1 MQVTEITNEGLRRE
15 FAVVIEAKEIEAK
28 ISSRLDE
35 LQGTVRLPGFRP
47 GKVPIGLLRKRFG
60 SSVVG
65 EVLENSVRETSTE
78 AINERQIRPAMQP
91 KIEVT
96 SFKEGADLEYKMEV
110 EVLPEI
116 ESIDFAGFS
125 FERPV
130 VTVSDDE
137 ITNSIERLAEGRK
150 QFEATDPPRA
160 SKEGDQVVIDFD
172 GTVEGK
178 SREGLSAEDF
188 SLELGAG
195 LMVPGFEDQ
204 LVGVSAGEEKSVEVT
219 FPEEYGVSELAG
231 KPAVF
236 EVKVKEVQA
245 PVALSIDDEFAK
257 TVGADSL
264 DDLRTKVSEGM
275 AAQYSDTSRQR
286 VKRLLL
292 DKLADEKGFELPS
305 GMVEQE
311 FEAIWK
317 QVEHQREHHPD
328 EEEFQR
334 PEEELKTEYREISER
349 RVRIGLILADVGR
362 KQEISVNQE
371 ELGKAVMAQARQ
383 YPGQEKEVFDYYR
396 ANPEAMEQL
405 RAPILE
411 DKVVDYIL
419 ELAQIEDRE
428 VDLEELMRDPD
439 EEGAEAAKKEAKKP
453 AAKKKA
459 SGKKASTKSKA
470 KSSAD
475 DQSDA

>member
-1 MQVTEITNEGLRRE
+1 MQVKEITNEGLRRE
-15 FAVVIEAKEIEAK
+15 FAVVIEAKEIEEK
-28 ISSRLDE
+28 ISNRLDE

-60 SSVVG
+60 SSVMG
-65 EVLENSVRETSTE
+65 EVLEKSVRETSTE
-78 AINERQIRPAMQP
+78 AISEREIRPAMQP

-96 SFKEGADLEYKMEV
+96 SFEEGADLEYKMEV

-116 ESIDFAGFS
+116 EPIDFASFK

-130 VTVSDDE
+130 VSVGDE
-137 ITNSIERLAEGRK
+137 EVEKNIERLAEGRK

-160 SKEGDQVVIDFD
+160 SKEGDQIVIDFE
-172 GTVEGK
+172 GTVDGEAKEGM
-178 SREGLSAEDF
+178 SAEAF

-204 LVGVSAGEEKSVEVT
+204 LIGVSGGDEKTVNVT
-219 FPEEYGVSELAG
+219 FPEEYGVAELAG

-236 EVKVKEVQA
+236 EVRVKEVQEA
-245 PVALSIDDEFAK
+245 VAQSIDDEFAK
-257 TVGADSL
+257 TVGAESL
-264 DDLRTKVSEGM
+264 DDLRGKMSENM
-275 AAQYSDTSRQR
+275 SAQYAETSRQR

-292 DKLADEKGFELPS
+292 DRLAEEKGFELPT
-305 GMVEQE
+305 GMVDQE
-311 FEAIWK
+311 FETIWK
-317 QVEHQREHHPD
+317 QVEQQREQHPD

-334 PEEELKTEYREISER
+334 PEEDLRAEYRDISER
-349 RVRIGLILADVGR
+349 RVRIGLILAEVGR
-362 KQEISVNQE
+362 NQEISVNQE
-371 ELGKAVMAQARQ
+371 ELGKAVMTQARQ

-419 ELAQIEDRE
+419 ELSQIEDRQ
-428 VDLEELMRDPD
+428 VDIDELMRDPD
-439 EEGAEAAKKEAKKP
+439 EEDASADEKQAKKP

-459 SGKKASTKSKA
+459 SSKKSSTKSKA
-470 KSSAD
+470 KSSAS
-475 DQSDA
+475 DQQDA